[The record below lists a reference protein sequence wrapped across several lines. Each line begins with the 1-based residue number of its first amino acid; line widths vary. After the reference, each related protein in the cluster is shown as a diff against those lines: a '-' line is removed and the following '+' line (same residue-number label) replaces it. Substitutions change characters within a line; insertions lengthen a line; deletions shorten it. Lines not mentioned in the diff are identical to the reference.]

1 MDEKL
6 INETPKGSETIQNAS
21 ANNDLKLALK
31 QIIKETID
39 EIRSDEEKNLKA
51 LNEEKSTL
59 PQCEKAENREKNEKT
74 FTVEEVKTAIK
85 ELLGE
90 KDLNVKNKED
100 VDNYKEA
107 RAIDNSRET
116 TTLNINNDDLQ
127 LLIAEAVKRNI
138 EDLQKENESY
148 STVKPEENAV
158 LSSDET
164 VVMPPQDAVET
175 QTEQK
180 VDAAIELPCQVA
192 TVISDEETSADEN
205 LHREAD
211 EITDVKRAETKKR
224 ITKICIAA
232 MICMHAVLT
241 FGFIAG
247 AFSPVS
253 DSVSII
259 GAVEKILSVFS
270 LDLKLWYYYL
280 SSLAQGITF
289 IVLTILQIKSFVKI
303 IKYGIGK
310 NLKIALSR
318 TRMEL
323 AEACNKCVFYVL
335 FVSILTDT
343 TYGVNVLSIFIIA
356 FSVLVL
362 CVTAYNFMYSENSVA
377 VNVSNSFYYLI
388 KCALLF
394 AAGILFTRPAVK
406 NIFRGIV
413 VAFMSVDL
421 SEGFIALN
429 TLYQALAVDVLY
441 LLLFIKFLDVVDA
454 VLIISVDSKRK
465 WKQFMI
471 FVSVYMSIE
480 LFMVIAL
487 ADGLSAI
494 ETIENFYDSA
504 KNFSLPMLISSIA
517 GYLIYICPPFKSFS
531 AKPAINESEKKDD
544 NIPPN

>member
-1 MDEKL
+1 MDENL
-6 INETPKGSETIQNAS
+6 INETPKSGETIQNS
-21 ANNDLKLALK
+21 SVDNDLKLALK

-39 EIRSDEEKNLKA
+39 ELRSDEEKNLKT
-51 LNEEKSTL
+51 LNDDKSTL
-59 PQCEKAENREKNEKT
+59 PQCEKAESHEKLEKA
-74 FTVEEVKTAIK
+74 FTVDEVKIAIK

-90 KDLNVKNKED
+90 KELNVKTRENVESCREVQAHDNTKE
-100 VDNYKEA
+100 VA
-107 RAIDNSRET
+107 PS
-116 TTLNINNDDLQ
+116 NINNDDLQ

-138 EDLQKENESY
+138 EDLQKEKEAGSLPK
-148 STVKPEENAV
+148 TEENAAC
-158 LSSDET
+158 SSEIAA
-164 VVMPPQDAVET
+164 VMLPQVAAET

-180 VDAAIELPCQVA
+180 VDAPIELPCQVA
-192 TVISDEETSADEN
+192 AISNEEVPTDEN

-211 EITDVKRAETKKR
+211 EVTDVKRAETQKR
-224 ITKICIAA
+224 ITKICIAV

-247 AFSPVS
+247 AFSPLS

-259 GAVEKILSVFS
+259 GAVEKIMSIFS

-280 SSLAQGITF
+280 SSLAQGIAF
-289 IVLTILQIKSFVKI
+289 IVLTILLIKSFVKI

-343 TYGVNVLSIFIIA
+343 TYGADVLSIFIVA

-362 CVTAYNFMYSENSVA
+362 CVTAYNFMYSGNDLS

-394 AAGILFTRPAVK
+394 AVGVLFTRPAVK
-406 NIFRGIV
+406 NIFRGV
-413 VAFMSVDL
+413 VVTFTSVDL

-441 LLLFIKFLDVVDA
+441 LLLFIKFLDVADA
-454 VLIISVDSKRK
+454 VLIIGVDGKRK

-504 KNFSLPMLISSIA
+504 KNFSLPILISSIA
-517 GYLIYICPPFKSFS
+517 GYLIYMCPPFKNISV
-531 AKPAINESEKKDD
+531 KPAANESEKTD
-544 NIPPN
+544 NNMLSN